1 MLSASVPTMSYL
13 KLKEF
18 LEPNEIS
25 RLIDMAKDHLH
36 QVEKDSDGLPNP
48 SLKSLKHQI
57 SYLEEFPD
65 QVSHMEVIGLDFY
78 RSIIGKPEP
87 DKNYLTF
94 VASPQHLLQ
103 RGNIHIED
111 SNPSSKPR
119 ISPNYFKDNG
129 YDLEISVAG
138 TQFLRRLA
146 EAEYFKSYIVKEV
159 SPGPL
164 DDEGLKRFVLE
175 SFKTEYHPVGTSSM
189 LPREDGGVVDSN
201 LRVSFDR
208 KSTVDVLAHQL
219 TSLSYLSLTGLW
231 NF

>member
-1 MLSASVPTMSYL
+1 
-13 KLKEF
+13 
-18 LEPNEIS
+18 
-25 RLIDMAKDHLH
+25 
-36 QVEKDSDGLPNP
+36 
-48 SLKSLKHQI
+48 
-57 SYLEEFPD
+57 
-65 QVSHMEVIGLDFY
+65 
-78 RSIIGKPEP
+78 
-87 DKNYLTF
+87 
-94 VASPQHLLQ
+94 
-103 RGNIHIED
+103 
-111 SNPSSKPR
+111 
-119 ISPNYFKDNG
+119 
-129 YDLEISVAG
+129 
-138 TQFLRRLA
+138 
-146 EAEYFKSYIVKEV
+146 V